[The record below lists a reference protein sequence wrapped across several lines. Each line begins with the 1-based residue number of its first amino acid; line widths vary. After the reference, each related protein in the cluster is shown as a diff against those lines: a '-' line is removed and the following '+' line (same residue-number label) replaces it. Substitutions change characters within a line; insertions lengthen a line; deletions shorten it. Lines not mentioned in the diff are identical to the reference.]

1 MIRVRRS
8 GERGVTEIGWLDSR
22 HTFSFGDYRDPGH
35 VHFRSLRVINED
47 RVAPRSGFPTHPHAD
62 MEIVTYVVS
71 GALQHRDSMGNGSAI
86 TPGEVQRMTAGTG
99 IAHSEMNSSRTDPV
113 HLLQIWI
120 LPERRGLTP
129 GYEQKRFPDEERR
142 GRLRLVAARDGR
154 DGAVTIHQD
163 ASLFAATLPA
173 GARVEHPLAKGR
185 GAWLQLIRG
194 ELDLTTDGAPGVVT
208 RATRLSAGD
217 GAAIEDVSHLSIQ
230 ASSEAE
236 LLLFDLA

>member
-1 MIRVRRS
+1 MVRVRRS

-22 HTFSFGDYRDPGH
+22 HTFSFGEYRDPGH
-35 VHFRSLRVINED
+35 VRFRSLRVINED

-71 GALQHRDSMGNGSAI
+71 GALHHQDSMGNGSTI
-86 TPGEVQRMTAGTG
+86 TPGEVQRMSAGTG
-99 IAHSEMNSSRTDPV
+99 IEHSEVNSSSTEPV

-120 LPERRGLTP
+120 FPERRGLAP
-129 GYEQKRFPDEERR
+129 GYEQKRFPDAERR

-163 ASLFAATLPA
+163 AAIWAATLPA
-173 GARVEHPLAKGR
+173 GARVEHALARGR

-194 ELDLTTDGAPGVVT
+194 ELDVTTDGGAT
-208 RATRLSAGD
+208 AATRLAAGD
-217 GAAIEDVSHLSIQ
+217 GAAIEDASNLAIQ
-230 ASSEAE
+230 AAAEVE
-236 LLLFDLA
+236 LLLFDLV

>member
-1 MIRVRRS
+1 MVRVRRS

-22 HTFSFGDYRDPGH
+22 HTFSFGEYRDPGH
-35 VHFRSLRVINED
+35 VRFRSLRVINED

-71 GALQHRDSMGNGSAI
+71 GALHHQDSMGNGSTI
-86 TPGEVQRMTAGTG
+86 TPGEVERMSAGTG
-99 IAHSEMNSSRTDPV
+99 IEHSEVNSSSTEPV

-120 LPERRGLTP
+120 FPERRGLAP
-129 GYEQKRFPDEERR
+129 GYEQKRFPDAERR

-163 ASLFAATLPA
+163 AAIWAATLPA
-173 GARVEHPLAKGR
+173 GARVEHALARGR

-194 ELDLTTDGAPGVVT
+194 ELDVTTDGGAT
-208 RATRLSAGD
+208 AATRLAAGD
-217 GAAIEDVSHLSIQ
+217 GAAIEDASNLAIQ
-230 ASSEAE
+230 AAAEAE

>member
-22 HTFSFGDYRDPGH
+22 HTFSFGDYRDPDH

-71 GALQHRDSMGNGSAI
+71 GALQHKDSMGNGSAI

-120 LPERRGLTP
+120 LPDRRGLTP

-185 GAWLQLIRG
+185 GAWLQLIKG
-194 ELDLTTDGAPGVVT
+194 ELDLTTDGAAK
-208 RATRLSAGD
+208 ATRLSAGD
-217 GAAIEDVSHLSIQ
+217 GAAIEDVSRI
-230 ASSEAE
+230 AIAATAETE

>member
-71 GALQHRDSMGNGSAI
+71 GALQHRDSMGNGSMI

-173 GARVEHPLAKGR
+173 GARVEHPLAKRR

-194 ELDLTTDGAPGVVT
+194 ELELTTDGAPGVVT

-217 GAAIEDVSHLSIQ
+217 GAAIEDVSNLSIQ
-230 ASSEAE
+230 ASAEAE

>member
-1 MIRVRRS
+1 MVRVRRS

-22 HTFSFGDYRDPGH
+22 HTFSFGEYRDPGH
-35 VHFRSLRVINED
+35 VRFRSLRVINED

-71 GALQHRDSMGNGSAI
+71 GALHHQDSMGNGSTI
-86 TPGEVQRMTAGTG
+86 TPGEVQRMSAGTG
-99 IAHSEMNSSRTDPV
+99 IEHSEVNSSSTEPV

-120 LPERRGLTP
+120 FPERRGLAP
-129 GYEQKRFPDEERR
+129 GYEQKRFFDAERR

-163 ASLFAATLPA
+163 AAIWAATLPA
-173 GARVEHPLAKGR
+173 GARVEHALARGR

-194 ELDLTTDGAPGVVT
+194 ELDVTTDGGAT
-208 RATRLSAGD
+208 AATRLAAGD
-217 GAAIEDVSHLSIQ
+217 GAAIEDASNLAIQ
-230 ASSEAE
+230 AAAEAE

>member
-1 MIRVRRS
+1 MVRVRRS
-8 GERGVTEIGWLDSR
+8 GERGMTEIGWLDSR
-22 HTFSFGDYRDPGH
+22 HTFSFGDYRDSDH

-71 GALQHRDSMGNGSAI
+71 GALQHRDSMGNGSTI
-86 TPGEVQRMTAGTG
+86 TPGEVQRMSAGTG
-99 IAHSEMNSSRTDPV
+99 IRHSEMNSSKTEPV

-120 LPERRGLTP
+120 FPEQRGLAP
-129 GYEQKRFPDEERR
+129 GYEQKRFPDAERN

-163 ASLFAATLPA
+163 AAIWAATLPA
-173 GARVEHPLAKGR
+173 GARVEHTLAHGR

-194 ELDLTTDGAPGVVT
+194 ELEVATDGGK
-208 RATRLSAGD
+208 ATRLAAGD
-217 GAAIEDVSHLSIQ
+217 GAAVEDASKIAIQ
-230 ASSEAE
+230 ASAEAE

>member
-1 MIRVRRS
+1 MVRVRRS

-22 HTFSFGDYRDPGH
+22 HTFSFGEYRDPGH
-35 VHFRSLRVINED
+35 VRFRSLRVINED

-71 GALQHRDSMGNGSAI
+71 GALHHQDSMGNGSTI
-86 TPGEVQRMTAGTG
+86 TPGEVQRMSAGTG
-99 IAHSEMNSSRTDPV
+99 IEHSEVNSSSTEPV

-120 LPERRGLTP
+120 FPERRGLVP
-129 GYEQKRFPDEERR
+129 GYEQKRFPDAERR

-163 ASLFAATLPA
+163 AAIWAATLPA
-173 GARVEHPLAKGR
+173 GARVEHALARGR

-194 ELDLTTDGAPGVVT
+194 ELDVTTDGGAT
-208 RATRLSAGD
+208 AATRLAAGD
-217 GAAIEDVSHLSIQ
+217 GAAIEDASNLAIQ
-230 ASSEAE
+230 AAAEAE

>member
-1 MIRVRRS
+1 MVRVRRS

-22 HTFSFGDYRDPGH
+22 HTFSFGDYRDPDH

-71 GALQHRDSMGNGSAI
+71 GALQHQDSMGNGSTI

-99 IAHSEMNSSRTDPV
+99 IRHSEMNSSKTEAV

-120 LPERRGLTP
+120 FPEQRGLEP
-129 GYEQKRFPDEERR
+129 GYEQKRFPDAERN

-163 ASLFAATLPA
+163 AAIWAATLPA
-173 GARVEHPLAKGR
+173 GARVEHALAKGR

-194 ELDLTTDGAPGVVT
+194 ELDVTTDGGK
-208 RATRLSAGD
+208 ATRLAAGD
-217 GAAIEDVSHLSIQ
+217 GAAIEDVSKIAIA
-230 ASSEAE
+230 ASAEAE

>member
-1 MIRVRRS
+1 MVRVRRS

-22 HTFSFGDYRDPGH
+22 HTFSFGEYRDPGH
-35 VHFRSLRVINED
+35 VRFRSLRVINED

-71 GALQHRDSMGNGSAI
+71 GALHHQDSMGNGSTI
-86 TPGEVQRMTAGTG
+86 TPGEVQRMSAGTG
-99 IAHSEMNSSRTDPV
+99 IEHSEVNSSSTEPV

-120 LPERRGLTP
+120 FPERRGLAP
-129 GYEQKRFPDEERR
+129 GYEQKRFPDAERR

-163 ASLFAATLPA
+163 AAIWAATLPA
-173 GARVEHPLAKGR
+173 GARVEHALARGR
-185 GAWLQLIRG
+185 SAWLQLIRG
-194 ELDLTTDGAPGVVT
+194 ELDVTTDGGAT
-208 RATRLSAGD
+208 AATRLAAGD
-217 GAAIEDVSHLSIQ
+217 GAAIEDASNLAIQ
-230 ASSEAE
+230 AAAEAE

>member
-1 MIRVRRS
+1 VRRS

-22 HTFSFGDYRDPGH
+22 HTFSFGEYRDPGH
-35 VHFRSLRVINED
+35 VRFRSLRVINED

-71 GALQHRDSMGNGSAI
+71 GALHHQDSMGNGSTI
-86 TPGEVQRMTAGTG
+86 TPGEVQRMSAGTG
-99 IAHSEMNSSRTDPV
+99 IEHSEVNSSSTEPV

-120 LPERRGLTP
+120 FPERRGLAP
-129 GYEQKRFPDEERR
+129 GYEQKRFPDAERR

-163 ASLFAATLPA
+163 AAIWAATLPA
-173 GARVEHPLAKGR
+173 GARVEHALARGR

-194 ELDLTTDGAPGVVT
+194 ELDVTTDGGAT
-208 RATRLSAGD
+208 AATRLAAGD
-217 GAAIEDVSHLSIQ
+217 GAAIEDASNLAIQ
-230 ASSEAE
+230 AAAEAE

>member
-1 MIRVRRS
+1 MVRVRRS

-22 HTFSFGDYRDPGH
+22 HTFSFGEYRDPGH
-35 VHFRSLRVINED
+35 VRFRSLRVINED

-71 GALQHRDSMGNGSAI
+71 GALHHQDSMGNGSTI
-86 TPGEVQRMTAGTG
+86 TPGEVQRMSAGTG
-99 IAHSEMNSSRTDPV
+99 IEHSEVNSSSTEPV

-120 LPERRGLTP
+120 FPERRGLAP
-129 GYEQKRFPDEERR
+129 GYEQKRFPDAERR

-163 ASLFAATLPA
+163 AAIWAATLPA
-173 GARVEHPLAKGR
+173 GARVEHALARGR

-194 ELDLTTDGAPGVVT
+194 ELDVTTDGGAT
-208 RATRLSAGD
+208 AATRLTAKD
-217 GAAIEDVSHLSIQ
+217 RTAIEDASNLAIQ
-230 ASSEAE
+230 AAAEAE

>member
-1 MIRVRRS
+1 MVRVRRS

-22 HTFSFGDYRDPGH
+22 HTFSFGEYRDPGH
-35 VHFRSLRVINED
+35 VRFRSLRVINED

-71 GALQHRDSMGNGSAI
+71 GALHHQDSMGNGSTI
-86 TPGEVQRMTAGTG
+86 TPGEVQRMSAGTG
-99 IAHSEMNSSRTDPV
+99 VAHSEVNPSATEPV

-120 LPERRGLTP
+120 FPERRGLAP
-129 GYEQKRFPDEERR
+129 GYEQKRFPDAERR

-163 ASLFAATLPA
+163 AAIWAATLPA
-173 GARVEHPLAKGR
+173 GARVEHALARGR

-194 ELDLTTDGAPGVVT
+194 ELDVTTDGGAT
-208 RATRLSAGD
+208 AATRLAAGD
-217 GAAIEDVSHLSIQ
+217 GAAIEDASNLAIQ
-230 ASSEAE
+230 AAAEAE